1 MKKGRQLAM
10 YCRLIGA
17 MSLLVSALS
26 VLAHAEPIRVR
37 YPQGS
42 AHGFLALKTLDGS
55 TIATGE
61 VTQTVRGDEV
71 TSRLVFRFR
80 DGSRDEDLTVFTQRH
95 TFRLVSDHHIQHG
108 PSFPKPIDVLID
120 GVTGQ
125 ITSRAEDGKVK
136 GEHLE
141 LPPDVSN
148 GLPPNLLLNLL
159 PSTPETNIRMLLQ
172 APNLGWSTSRSN
184 RRGAL
189 SLRLAGCGERLPT
202 SRSMLSWVE

>member
-125 ITSRAEDGKVK
+125 ITSRAEDGKVR

-159 PSTPETNIRMLLQ
+159 PSTPETKHFVCCSRRQTSVGPPLDQTDGEPCLY
-172 APNLGWSTSRSN
+172 GWRDAAK
-184 RRGAL
+184 GY
-189 SLRLAGCGERLPT
+189 RLHGPC
-202 SRSMLSWVE
+202 

>member
-125 ITSRAEDGKVK
+125 ITSRAED
-136 GEHLE
+136 
-141 LPPDVSN
+141 
-148 GLPPNLLLNLL
+148 
-159 PSTPETNIRMLLQ
+159 
-172 APNLGWSTSRSN
+172 
-184 RRGAL
+184 
-189 SLRLAGCGERLPT
+189 ER
-202 SRSMLSWVE
+202 